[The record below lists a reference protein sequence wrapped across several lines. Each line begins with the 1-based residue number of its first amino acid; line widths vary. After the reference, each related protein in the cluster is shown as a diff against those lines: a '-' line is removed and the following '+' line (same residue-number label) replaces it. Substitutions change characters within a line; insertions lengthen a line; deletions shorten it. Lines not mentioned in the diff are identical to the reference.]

1 MNKHFNTVRSGRT
14 THGVLA
20 LWGLLLATVMAALLG
35 GPVGTAAAVT
45 TTPEVSVIPDASGAS
60 SLLTVTRLAGN
71 ENRFTFTTPKL
82 RVKPLPSSS
91 AAQFVQVDW
100 ELQSAT
106 PSTTMAWT
114 KVQYSNSSTGLYTVT
129 QDPDDP
135 EGLGYVYVPLAAGKD
150 LGAAQ
155 FTSRVVTAKAQAFR
169 VVAKVTWTDRATGAR
184 LGSVTLTPTTA
195 ADLSCKGTTRAH
207 CWVNDIYPNP
217 REPYVVL
224 R

>member
-1 MNKHFNTVRSGRT
+1 MFKHISPVRGGRT

-20 LWGLLLATVMAALLG
+20 LWGLLLATVMAAFLG
-35 GPVGTAAAVT
+35 GSVGTAAAVT
-45 TTPEVSVIPDASGAS
+45 TTPEVSVVPDASGAS
-60 SLLTVTRLAGN
+60 SLLTVTRLAGI

-82 RVKPLPSSS
+82 HVKPLPSSS
-91 AAQFVQVDW
+91 AAQYVEVEWQ
-100 ELQSAT
+100 LQSAT
-106 PSTTMAWT
+106 PSTTMVWT
-114 KVQYSNSSTGLYTVT
+114 KVQDSNSSTGLYTVA

-135 EGLGYVYVPLAAGKD
+135 DGTGYLYVPLAAGKD
-150 LGAAQ
+150 LNAAQ

-169 VVAKVTWTDRATGAR
+169 VVAKITWTDRATQAR
-184 LGSVTLTPTTA
+184 LGSVTLTPNTA
-195 ADLSCKGTTRAH
+195 SDLSCKGTTRAH